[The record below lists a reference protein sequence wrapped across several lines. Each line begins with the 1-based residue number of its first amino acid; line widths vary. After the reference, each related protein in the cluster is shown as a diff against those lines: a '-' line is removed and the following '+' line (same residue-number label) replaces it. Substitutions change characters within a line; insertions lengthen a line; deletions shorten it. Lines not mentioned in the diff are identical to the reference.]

1 MFLLNELH
9 FALFTFK
16 AEAPWKSGR
25 HTSPGQLVKI
35 PSQFNKVVNGPG
47 GDNLR
52 SVSTLTGAEVTRGA
66 SHTLHVTGAKKKVE
80 HAEFL
85 LRNKV
90 VSITHTGGI
99 SRARKFLLGNFWEV
113 QILCSSD

>member
-16 AEAPWKSGR
+16 AEAPWKNGR

-99 SRARKFLLGNFWEV
+99 SNYRNVSFSNWPF
-113 QILCSSD
+113 

>member
-1 MFLLNELH
+1 MENR
-9 FALFTFK
+9 
-16 AEAPWKSGR
+16 R
-25 HTSPGQLVKI
+25 HASPSQLVKI
-35 PSQFNKVVNGPG
+35 PSQFSKVVNGPG

-52 SVSTLTGAEVTRGA
+52 SVSTITGAEVTHGA
-66 SHTLHVTGAKKKVE
+66 SHTLHVTGAKKKIE

-90 VSITHTGGI
+90 VSRTHTDGL

-113 QILCSSD
+113 QILNSSD